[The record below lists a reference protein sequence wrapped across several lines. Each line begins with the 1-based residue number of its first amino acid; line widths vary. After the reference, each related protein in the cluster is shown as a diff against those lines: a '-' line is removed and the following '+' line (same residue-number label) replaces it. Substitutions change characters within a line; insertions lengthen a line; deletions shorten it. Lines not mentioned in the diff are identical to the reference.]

1 MDRTDTEWKEWWE
14 KKGWLSQRLGMEK
27 TKIRLL
33 PSPALPLDIIKTFRD
48 INYFELNKDFIDW
61 TAYCAAILTLW
72 TSQPTIT
79 KGSLLFSS
87 CSKSWALTSNPEDQI
102 LKHTLNMEKKKWT
115 TKALTGCT
123 WPAEPTALCTLLA
136 CKEMAVGKKP
146 LSNPSRKH
154 LSASYGQLYLNA
166 VAVKQVTWWLRKPCS
181 WKTNKNSSRGAE
193 VCISLIT
200 AFVPAEY
207 GHFRSSFHPRPV

>member
-1 MDRTDTEWKEWWE
+1 MD
-14 KKGWLSQRLGMEK
+14 
-27 TKIRLL
+27 
-33 PSPALPLDIIKTFRD
+33 F
-48 INYFELNKDFIDW
+48 
-61 TAYCAAILTLW
+61 TAYHNKR
-72 TSQPTIT
+72 QPTV
-79 KGSLLFSS
+79 SS

-102 LKHTLNMEKKKWT
+102 LKHTLNMEKKWT
-115 TKALTGCT
+115 TKALTGCM
-123 WPAEPTALCTLLA
+123 WLAEPTAPCTLLC

-154 LSASYGQLYLNA
+154 LSASYGQLFHSHCIEI
-166 VAVKQVTWWLRKPCS
+166 QVTWWLRKPYS